1 MDLRHR
7 ADDREFLRRLHE
19 RPHKGLEEWLEA
31 PAHVHHVAHRMSNP
45 PVERP
50 RSREEFAHILRCL
63 TISSDDSVLHDTF
76 GYGVKTADNGDRLIL
91 VWEAH
96 TEYYSYQVWHI
107 PSDKT
112 KPLSFGP
119 LAYPN
124 YVFPVSCLGLR
135 VNALD
140 LVITQAPP
148 LAFEDLRALMPGTGL
163 YGSRVFGEDMA
174 VTTSFTPDEHGR
186 ERYLIAVG
194 STTPVLH
201 VKQIVETIVKIETYY
216 HLILM
221 QKPMFSSAVDQVY
234 RFEQLHLAQREIIT
248 SQLSTA
254 EATMLQRWLNG
265 LTEDLMKVNR
275 VAGVLQF
282 ELSAAVP
289 YDKIVHASIHSIQE
303 ERLPPYRLLSDYL
316 VTGVTGV
323 AEGYQQLL
331 RRIETLKSG
340 FEGIIAIIRT
350 RIDLLVEGQNLTL
363 LSSVDQTTKSQ
374 AVLQHTVEGLS
385 IIVISYYL
393 SGLGGY
399 VFKGLHEMGWLHR
412 PAIATALFVPV
423 AVGLSFALMALSRK
437 LIYKRL
443 TQKRHPG
450 S

>member
-1 MDLRHR
+1 MDTRHR
-7 ADDREFLRRLHE
+7 VDDREFLRRLHE
-19 RPHKGLEEWLEA
+19 RPHKGLEEWLDA

-63 TISSDDSVLHDTF
+63 AIAPDDSVLHDTF
-76 GYGVKTADNGDRLIL
+76 GYGVKTAEHGHRLIL

-96 TEYYSYQVWHI
+96 TEYYSYQAWHI

-112 KPLSFGP
+112 TPLSFGP
-119 LAYPN
+119 LAYPH

-140 LVITQAPP
+140 LVLTRSPQP
-148 LAFEDLRALMPGTGL
+148 AFEEMRVLMPGPAV
-163 YGSRVFGEDMA
+163 YGSLVFGDDMA

-201 VKQIVETIVKIETYY
+201 VKQIVDTIVKIETYY

-234 RFEQLHLAQREIIT
+234 RFEQLHLKQREIIT
-248 SQLSTA
+248 SQLAAAGS
-254 EATMLQRWLNG
+254 TMLQHWLNG

-275 VAGVLQF
+275 LAGLLQF

-303 ERLPPYRLLSDYL
+303 ARLPLYRPLSDYL
-316 VTGVTGV
+316 VAGVTGV
-323 AEGYQQLL
+323 AEGYQQSL

-340 FEGIIAIIRT
+340 FEGIIGIIRT
-350 RIDLLVEGQNLTL
+350 RIDLLVAGQNLAL
-363 LSSVDQTTKSQ
+363 LASVDQTTKSQ

-393 SGLGGY
+393 SSLGGY

-412 PAIATALFVPV
+412 PALATAIFVPV
-423 AVGLSFALMALSRK
+423 AVALSFALTALSRK
-437 LIYKRL
+437 LIHTRL

>member
-1 MDLRHR
+1 MDKRHR

-19 RPHKGLEEWLEA
+19 RPHKGLEEWLDA
-31 PAHVHHVAHRMSNP
+31 PAHVHHVAHRMGNP

-50 RSREEFAHILRCL
+50 KCREEFAHILRCL
-63 TISSDDSVLHDTF
+63 AISPDETVLHDTF
-76 GYGVKTADNGDRLIL
+76 GYGVKTADNGDRLLLI
-91 VWEAH
+91 WEAH
-96 TEYYSYQVWHI
+96 TEYYSYQIWHI
-107 PSDKT
+107 PSDKA
-112 KPLSFGP
+112 KPLSFGA
-119 LAYPN
+119 LTFPN
-124 YVFPVSCLGLR
+124 YLFPVSPLGLR
-135 VNALD
+135 VNSLD
-140 LVITQAPP
+140 ILITHASQPSV
-148 LAFEDLRALMPGTGL
+148 EDVRRMIPGTAL
-163 YGSRVFGEDMA
+163 YGSRVFGEEIA

-186 ERYLIAVG
+186 ERYLITAPF
-194 STTPVLH
+194 TTPMLH

-234 RFEQLHLAQREIIT
+234 RFEQLHLKQREIIT
-248 SQLSTA
+248 SQLAAAGS
-254 EATMLQRWLNG
+254 TMLQRWLNG

-275 VAGVLQF
+275 LGGLLQF

-289 YDKIVHASIHSIQE
+289 YDKIVHASIRSIQE
-303 ERLPPYRLLSDYL
+303 ERLPPYRPLSDYL
-316 VTGVTGV
+316 LTGVTGV

-340 FEGIIAIIRT
+340 FEGIIGIIRT
-350 RIDLLVEGQNLTL
+350 RIDLLVEGQNLAL

-399 VFKGLHEMGWLHR
+399 IFKGLYEMGWLHQ

-423 AVGLSFALMALSRK
+423 AIGLSFALTALSRK
-437 LIYKRL
+437 LIHKRL
-443 TQKRHPG
+443 TQKRHPDT
-450 S
+450 